1 MLSGGATPND
11 LQELL
16 GHSDVSTAMILY
28 PLYSVLS

>member
-16 GHSDVSTAMILY
+16 GHSDVSTAMNIYAHSSIYL
-28 PLYSVLS
+28 